1 MNDTEKTMT
10 DLLRDALR
18 ESTGD
23 ARADKMAHETIRA
36 GIVRDDPQL
45 LQVWVEEVGPPQALL
60 DLHLGGP
67 GVDGHSTNAS
77 DFGHFITS
85 VADAV
90 KETAKGISGMGK
102 YSAELLIEGATPGSV
117 RVVLKAPPRQ
127 AKDEDAAVEEVSSV
141 DSQALRAIAQVLA
154 VASEEDGPDGGPLD
168 ASVQGLP
175 AAARVR
181 LKTAIEYVRRSA
193 WEIDGSIQQRH
204 KGIGKVEL
212 THDGAVRLSRALQKG
227 HEEMAVERILGT
239 VDGLKH
245 SLGVMWFAPEGG
257 RSFSATVLEDRLL
270 SKVAS
275 LAATP
280 ELSVIA
286 VFDTFTTVAEGS
298 TTLAKKSRRLRSI
311 ELVPVTDE
319 FTDFHKMI

>member
-1 MNDTEKTMT
+1 MNDTQKTMT

-23 ARADKMAHETIRA
+23 ARADRMAYETLRA

-77 DFGHFITS
+77 DFGHFISS

-117 RVVLKAPPRQ
+117 RVVLKAPPRHED
-127 AKDEDAAVEEVSSV
+127 KDAAVEEVSSV

-212 THDGAVRLSRALQKG
+212 THDGAVRLSKALQKG

-245 SLGVMWFAPEGG
+245 SLGIMWFAPEGG
-257 RSFSATVLEDRLL
+257 RSFSATVPEDKLL
-270 SKVAS
+270 ARVAT

-298 TTLAKKSRRLRSI
+298 TTQARKSRRLRSI

-319 FTDFHKMI
+319 LADFSD